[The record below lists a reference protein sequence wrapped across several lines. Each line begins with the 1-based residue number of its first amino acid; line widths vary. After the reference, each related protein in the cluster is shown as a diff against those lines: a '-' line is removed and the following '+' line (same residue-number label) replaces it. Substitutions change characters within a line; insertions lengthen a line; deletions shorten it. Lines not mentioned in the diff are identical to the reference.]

1 MINQPHL
8 AEALVTTSTAIE
20 KTIKVL
26 LTPSN
31 PAALKLWEAMRY
43 ATLSGGKRL
52 RPFLVMQTAQLFNV
66 SNEQALRTAAA
77 VEMVHAYSLAH
88 DDLPAMDDDDLRR
101 GQPTV
106 HKKFNEG
113 TAILAGDALQTLA
126 FEVLANSETHPS
138 PEVRCSLIS
147 GLANASGANGMAGG
161 QMLDL
166 NAASNQWTENS
177 IYQLQLMKT
186 AALFSFSCES
196 GAILGQATIEQRQ
209 LLKEFGTNLGIAF
222 QITDDLLDVT
232 GDVNE
237 VGKAVGKDSK
247 QGKAT
252 LVSIKGI
259 DESLATA
266 ANFCHNAI
274 ALLNLY
280 DDKADI
286 LCELVRHI
294 IKRRV

>member
-1 MINQPHL
+1 MINQSHL
-8 AEALVTTSTAIE
+8 SEALVTTSTSIE
-20 KTIKVL
+20 EKIKFL
-26 LTPSN
+26 LSPSDQS
-31 PAALKLWEAMRY
+31 ALKLWEAMRY

-66 SNEQALRTAAA
+66 SSEQALRTAAA
-77 VEMVHAYSLAH
+77 VEMIHAYSLAH

-101 GQPTV
+101 GLPTV
-106 HKKFNEG
+106 HKKFDEG
-113 TAILAGDALQTLA
+113 TAILVGDALQTLA
-126 FEVLANSETHPS
+126 FEVLADVETHPS
-138 PEVRCSLIS
+138 PNVRCELIS
-147 GLANASGANGMAGG
+147 SLARSSGANGMAGG

-166 NAASNQWTENS
+166 DATNNQLDES
-177 IYQLQLMKT
+177 AIYQLQLMKT

-196 GAILGQATIEQRQ
+196 GAILGQATREQRQ
-209 LLKEFGTNLGIAF
+209 SLKEFGTNLGIAF

-232 GDVNE
+232 GDINE
-237 VGKAVGKDSK
+237 VGKAVRKDYK
-247 QGKAT
+247 RGKAT
-252 LVSIKGI
+252 LVSINGI
-259 DESLATA
+259 EESLATA

-280 DDKADI
+280 GDKADL

>member
-1 MINQPHL
+1 LINQPHL

-106 HKKFNEG
+106 HKKFDEG

-280 DDKADI
+280 DNKADI

>member
-1 MINQPHL
+1 LINQSHL
-8 AEALVTTSTAIE
+8 SEALVTTSTSIE
-20 KTIKVL
+20 EKIKL
-26 LTPSN
+26 LLSPSDQS
-31 PAALKLWEAMRY
+31 ALKLWEAMRY

-66 SNEQALRTAAA
+66 SSEQALRTAAA
-77 VEMVHAYSLAH
+77 VEMIHAYSLAH

-101 GQPTV
+101 GLPTV
-106 HKKFNEG
+106 HKKFDEG
-113 TAILAGDALQTLA
+113 TAILVGDALQTLA
-126 FEVLANSETHPS
+126 FEVLADEETHPS
-138 PEVRCSLIS
+138 PNIRCELIS
-147 GLANASGANGMAGG
+147 SLARASGANGMAGG

-166 NAASNQWTENS
+166 DAANNKLDESE

-209 LLKEFGTNLGIAF
+209 SLKEFGTNLGIAF

-232 GDVNE
+232 GDINE
-237 VGKAVGKDSK
+237 VGKAVRKDYK

-252 LVSIKGI
+252 LVSINGI

-280 DDKADI
+280 GDKADL

>member
-1 MINQPHL
+1 M
-8 AEALVTTSTAIE
+8 ATSTSIE
-20 KTIKVL
+20 EMIKVL
-26 LTPSN
+26 LSPSD

-66 SNEQALRTAAA
+66 SSEKALRTAAA
-77 VEMVHAYSLAH
+77 VEMIHAYSLAH
-88 DDLPAMDDDDLRR
+88 DDLPAMDDDNLRR
-101 GQPTV
+101 GIPTV
-106 HKKFNEG
+106 HKKFDEG
-113 TAILAGDALQTLA
+113 TAILVGDALQTLA

-138 PEVRCSLIS
+138 PNVRCDLIS
-147 GLANASGANGMAGG
+147 GLARASGANGMAGG

-166 NAASNQWTENS
+166 DAANKQLNESS

-196 GAILGQATIEQRQ
+196 GAILGEATMEQRQ
-209 LLKEFGTNLGIAF
+209 SLKEFGTNLGIAF

-232 GDVNE
+232 GDINE
-237 VGKAVGKDSK
+237 VGKAVGKDYK

-274 ALLNLY
+274 TLLKLY
-280 DDKADI
+280 GDKADL

-294 IKRRV
+294 TKRRV

>member
-20 KTIKVL
+20 KTIEVL

-88 DDLPAMDDDDLRR
+88 DDLPAMDDDELRR

-106 HKKFNEG
+106 HKKFDEG

-138 PEVRCSLIS
+138 PEVRCTLIS

-280 DDKADI
+280 DNKADI

>member
-1 MINQPHL
+1 
-8 AEALVTTSTAIE
+8 
-20 KTIKVL
+20 
-26 LTPSN
+26 
-31 PAALKLWEAMRY
+31 
-43 ATLSGGKRL
+43 
-52 RPFLVMQTAQLFNV
+52 
-66 SNEQALRTAAA
+66 
-77 VEMVHAYSLAH
+77 
-88 DDLPAMDDDDLRR
+88 MDDDDLRR

-106 HKKFNEG
+106 HKKFDEG

-252 LVSIKGI
+252 LVSITGI

>member
-1 MINQPHL
+1 MINQSHL
-8 AEALVTTSTAIE
+8 SEALVTTSTSIE
-20 KTIKVL
+20 EKIKL
-26 LTPSN
+26 LLSPSDQS
-31 PAALKLWEAMRY
+31 ALKLWEAMRY

-66 SNEQALRTAAA
+66 SSEQALRTAAA
-77 VEMVHAYSLAH
+77 VEMIHAYSLAH

-101 GQPTV
+101 GLPTV
-106 HKKFNEG
+106 HKKFDEG
-113 TAILAGDALQTLA
+113 TAILVGDALQTLA
-126 FEVLANSETHPS
+126 FEVLADEETHPS
-138 PEVRCSLIS
+138 PNIRCELIS
-147 GLANASGANGMAGG
+147 SLARASGANGMAGG

-166 NAASNQWTENS
+166 DAANNKLDESE

-209 LLKEFGTNLGIAF
+209 SLKEFGTNLGIAF

-232 GDVNE
+232 GDINE
-237 VGKAVGKDSK
+237 VGKAVRKDYK

-252 LVSIKGI
+252 LVSINGI

-280 DDKADI
+280 GDKADL

>member
-106 HKKFNEG
+106 HKKFDEG

-266 ANFCHNAI
+266 ANFCYNAI

>member
-280 DDKADI
+280 DNKADI

>member
-1 MINQPHL
+1 LINQPHL

>member
-106 HKKFNEG
+106 HKKFDEG

-280 DDKADI
+280 DNKADI

>member
-88 DDLPAMDDDDLRR
+88 DDLPAMDDDELRR

-106 HKKFNEG
+106 HKKFDEG

-138 PEVRCSLIS
+138 PEVRCTLIS

-280 DDKADI
+280 DNKADI

>member
-106 HKKFNEG
+106 HKKFDEG

>member
-88 DDLPAMDDDDLRR
+88 DDLPAMDDDELRR

-106 HKKFNEG
+106 HKKFDEG

-280 DDKADI
+280 DNKADI

>member
-1 MINQPHL
+1 LINQPHL

-280 DDKADI
+280 DNKADI

>member
-1 MINQPHL
+1 LINQPHL

-266 ANFCHNAI
+266 ANFCYNAI

>member
-106 HKKFNEG
+106 HKKFDEG

-252 LVSIKGI
+252 LVSITGI

>member
-1 MINQPHL
+1 MINQSSL
-8 AEALVTTSTAIE
+8 SEALVTTSTAIE

-26 LTPSN
+26 LTPSS

-66 SNEQALRTAAA
+66 PNEQALRTAAA

-88 DDLPAMDDDDLRR
+88 DDLPAMDDDNLRR

-113 TAILAGDALQTLA
+113 TAILVGDALQTLA

-186 AALFSFSCES
+186 ATLFSFSCES

>member
-1 MINQPHL
+1 LINQPHL

-222 QITDDLLDVT
+222 QITDDMLDVT

-259 DESLATA
+259 DKSLATA